1 MNNVVTRRLTLWKAG
16 GKCSFA
22 FPQVSLSVEH
32 TLIQT
37 NGLRL
42 NSAGPSSLLG
52 SAVKGGAGGRKWVA
66 RENNIY
72 SYLSVN

>member
-1 MNNVVTRRLTLWKAG
+1 MLNTVKGMRKMQL
-16 GKCSFA
+16 C
-22 FPQVSLSVEH
+22 VSPSESLCTEH

-37 NGLRL
+37 NGIRL
-42 NSAGPSSLLG
+42 NSAGSSSLLG
-52 SAVKGGAGGRKWVA
+52 SEVKGEAGGKKWVA